1 MGNDKIEQY
10 RGNGQPNK
18 GMFGEQPHANP
29 GQLAGLGLRQ
39 PLSAADVEVDDSG
52 RLLLS
57 DGRILSCAALPDR
70 YPEEP
75 LYCEELGAG
84 GWPSRTTERFCT
96 PRSAPMGLCGRGRP
110 TTGLATCRWSR
121 PCSTRA
127 ARATRC
133 GARRSATT
141 TMAACPDGRCS
152 TSSTTAAGPSA
163 RASCPNGAETVQPDH
178 VLVPVGSV
186 ISQSGS
192 NMYADRD
199 ILASCKEQRGL
210 RLRPPKGQP

>member
-75 LYCEELGAG
+75 LYCEELGGGQLAFEDDGEILHAEVRADGALRTWQAYNRVGDLPGVETLQHEGGPRHTLRRTKVGNYSNGRMSGWQVQHKLDDG
-84 GWPSRTTERFCT
+84 GWAVGPGELPER
-96 PRSAPMGLCGRGRP
+96 
-110 TTGLATCRWSR
+110 
-121 PCSTRA
+121 
-127 ARATRC
+127 
-133 GARRSATT
+133 
-141 TMAACPDGRCS
+141 D
-152 TSSTTAAGPSA
+152 
-163 RASCPNGAETVQPDH
+163 
-178 VLVPVGSV
+178 
-186 ISQSGS
+186 
-192 NMYADRD
+192 
-199 ILASCKEQRGL
+199 
-210 RLRPPKGQP
+210 